1 MQEIMLRKTVRKI
14 TIFSRV
20 DTHFIDKLLLIFS
33 AHAGV
38 FAITPS
44 AQSFDTQRAVSIRRR
59 SSHCFKLKHC
69 HRRIQL
75 PNFATQTT
83 ASCVHYP
90 HNSTRSL
97 IPDKKDQLRKR
108 KKPASLQEAG

>member
-59 SSHCFKLKHC
+59 SSYCFKLKHC
-69 HRRIQL
+69 RRRIQL
-75 PNFATQTT
+75 PNFAT
-83 ASCVHYP
+83 
-90 HNSTRSL
+90 
-97 IPDKKDQLRKR
+97 
-108 KKPASLQEAG
+108 KKPPPHAYTTPTTVPIL